1 MENGVENGLL
11 PDGDQ
16 LEARENQMSSST
28 DGEGEGEGG
37 DSTPQPPQTTN
48 DDVSDGDVDGE
59 RDMSVS
65 DAAEAEA
72 EADTEVPP
80 TENSAPCQISILED
94 SLCEKDVDS
103 DAPDDE
109 NDDEVRGG
117 NEQNSNVSET
127 NKTLINC
134 FLMLTGQGELR
145 RIQWHWSHSH
155 TANFNGC
162 KCFAAGKISNDDR
175 LSGAKICGRFIA

>member
-16 LEARENQMSSST
+16 LEARENQMGSST

-65 DAAEAEA
+65 DAAEVEA
-72 EADTEVPP
+72 EADAEATPI
-80 TENSAPCQISILED
+80 ENSAPCQISILED

-117 NEQNSNVSET
+117 KFAKLETPVKPT
-127 NKTLINC
+127 NKTLIN
-134 FLMLTGQGELR
+134 
-145 RIQWHWSHSH
+145 
-155 TANFNGC
+155 
-162 KCFAAGKISNDDR
+162 
-175 LSGAKICGRFIA
+175 